1 MNKDKIWGYAASGGG
16 GLGAWG
22 GGVSDYLTTVLERD
36 YQCLSGTS
44 TGSLLMNLVA
54 LKKIDILRTAYTTV
68 DNSDIYTTP
77 PYKIVS
83 VNGGLYKTK
92 LKLFNILYN
101 VLIKKQKTLGDSTK
115 LRTEVI
121 PKFFTNEDFLNVLR
135 LGKDLIAC
143 VTNITLGRI
152 EYHSCLDPDNSY
164 EDFLDWIWASCCA
177 APIMSIVEKRNCEYA
192 DGGYLESVPVQPL
205 IDRGCT
211 HIDMILNQHHELSI
225 SRARDPFQLIGRLID
240 IMVKEE
246 SDIERKLSVLK
257 TEQDVIIN
265 VYRPGK
271 LLTTNTLVFNQEV
284 MNNWWKVGYEFAKTN
299 PPEKWKLSKGFKPVK
314 YIET

>member
-1 MNKDKIWGYAASGGG
+1 MENKKIWGYAASGGG

-22 GGVSDYLTTVLERD
+22 GGVSEHLTTNLKRN

-68 DNSDIYTTP
+68 NNKDIYTTE
-77 PYKIVS
+77 PYRVIS
-83 VNGGLYKTK
+83 INDGLYKEK
-92 LKLFNILYN
+92 LNLFNIFYN
-101 VLIKKQKTLGDSTK
+101 VIIKKQKTFGDSTN

-121 PKFFTNEDFLNVLR
+121 PKFFTEDDFLDVLR
-135 LGKDLIAC
+135 QGKDLIAC

-152 EYHSCLDPDNSY
+152 EYHSCLDENTSY
-164 EDFLDWIWASCCA
+164 NDFLDWIWASCCA
-177 APIMSIVEKRNCEYA
+177 APFMSIVEKRNCEYA

-205 IDRGCT
+205 IDKGCT

-225 SRARDPFQLIGRLID
+225 SKVRGPFQLIGRLID

-246 SDIERKLSVLK
+246 EDIERKLSVLK
-257 TEQDVIIN
+257 TNQDVIIN
-265 VYRPGK
+265 VYKPGK
-271 LLTTNTLVFNQEV
+271 RLTTNTLLFNQDV
-284 MNNWWKVGYEFAKTN
+284 MNKWWNIGYEYAKN
-299 PPEKWKLSKGFKPVK
+299 NEPEKWKLSKGKKP
-314 YIET
+314 ILL